1 MGSHRSPALS
11 VLVAAPGDHRKAPT
25 PHRGSEGQGP
35 RQPRRSEPGLA
46 PPARAGPRPC
56 ISSRPQSGAEA
67 TPFLAPMTCPLLS
80 PRSSAFICP
89 RAGCTLPVVR
99 PPEPHSPLS
108 GSPASQAAAGTR
120 GGSPLAPATDTYT
133 ATAPRRRQPRA
144 RGDGRESHREVP
156 VHAPCVTCGVG
167 LRHSVKKGVNKQ
179 VNMYNI
185 KG

>member
-35 RQPRRSEPGLA
+35 RQPRRSELGLA

-80 PRSSAFICP
+80 PRSSAFIRP

-108 GSPASQAAAGTR
+108 GSPASQAVAGTR
-120 GGSPLAPATDTYT
+120 GLPSRSRDRYLHSDRSTPAPAPGPGRWPRKPPGSPC
-133 ATAPRRRQPRA
+133 PRSLCDV
-144 RGDGRESHREVP
+144 RGG
-156 VHAPCVTCGVG
+156 AAAQC
-167 LRHSVKKGVNKQ
+167 KKRCK
-179 VNMYNI
+179 
-185 KG
+185 